1 MAVTPVGVERRFLDQ
16 AIERRRADVKPA
28 EEVFV
33 NENAGSIDE
42 IQATVPLRVSRRGG
56 IDVTRAIDA
65 LTNLDWL
72 GPRVNGPN
80 ELHDLRRVRTILE
93 LPIFDGSG
101 PAPISKTAMV
111 DIGLPAA
118 FAGGVAVQ
126 IGWQSD
132 SLSPLFPVFAGQF
145 RITAMVLVLDGLY
158 APPFGRLG
166 LMIDRHLLHFVA
178 RRTAEAFL
186 ARIAAHI
193 EA

>member
-1 MAVTPVGVERRFLDQ
+1 M
-16 AIERRRADVKPA
+16 PA
-28 EEVFV
+28 EEVLV
-33 NENAGSIDE
+33 NENAGSTDE
-42 IQATVPLRVSRRGG
+42 TQATVPLRVSRGGG
-56 IDVTRAIDA
+56 IDVTRAIAA

-72 GPRVNGPN
+72 GPQVNRPDA
-80 ELHDLRRVRTILE
+80 LDDLRRVRTVLE

-101 PAPISKTAMV
+101 PAPISKTALV
-111 DIGLPAA
+111 DIGIPAA

-132 SLSPLFPVFAGQF
+132 SLSPLFPVFAGQL
-145 RITAMVLVLDGLY
+145 RITARILVLDGLY

-166 LMIDRHLLHFVA
+166 LMIDRHILHVVA

-186 ARIAAHI
+186 ARLAAHI

>member
-1 MAVTPVGVERRFLDQ
+1 LHQVIA
-16 AIERRRADVKPA
+16 RRRVDLRPA
-28 EEVFV
+28 EEVIV
-33 NENAGSIDE
+33 NENAGSTDE
-42 IQATVPLRVSRRGG
+42 IQATVPLRVSRGGG

-72 GPRVNGPN
+72 GPQVNGPA
-80 ELHDLRRVRTILE
+80 ELHDLRRVRTVLE
-93 LPIFDGSG
+93 FPIFDGSG
-101 PAPISKTAMV
+101 PTPISKTAMV

-132 SLSPLFPVFAGQF
+132 SLSPLFPVFAGQLLV
-145 RITAMVLVLDGLY
+145 TAMILVLDGLY
-158 APPFGRLG
+158 APPFGRIG

-186 ARIAAHI
+186 ARFAAHI